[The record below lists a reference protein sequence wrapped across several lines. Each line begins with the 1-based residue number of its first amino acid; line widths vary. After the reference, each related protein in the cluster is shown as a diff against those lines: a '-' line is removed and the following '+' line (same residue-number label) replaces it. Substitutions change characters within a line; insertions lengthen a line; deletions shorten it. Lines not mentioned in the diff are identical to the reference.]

1 MQKANLLKHIRNGNL
16 PDMPDSA
23 INALTQ
29 KDYMPLIRQAWQK
42 RDRNYVPEKAHTQ
55 GKTRGMEL

>member
-1 MQKANLLKHIRNGNL
+1 
-16 PDMPDSA
+16 
-23 INALTQ
+23 
-29 KDYMPLIRQAWQK
+29 MPLIRQAWQK